1 MESKSKNSKD
11 EQQIKQVVKI
21 PDGDKIYNFLWD
33 ELKNKKRK
41 N

>member
-1 MESKSKNSKD
+1 MESKSKNKKD
-11 EQQIKQVVKI
+11 ETIKQVVKI

-33 ELKNKKRK
+33 ELKKKKK